1 MNALQDFQTVARA
14 GGFVDVEEC
23 GDGTVLW
30 FRKEIP
36 DVATKTH
43 QRICMDS
50 SLKSVT
56 LYWMNILGKIDS
68 KTFRTSASLQEW
80 IALHP
85 AT

>member
-1 MNALQDFQTVARA
+1 MLVPAGSSMWKNAETAPS
-14 GGFVDVEEC
+14 C
-23 GDGTVLW
+23 GSKKKYQMSQL
-30 FRKEIP
+30 R
-36 DVATKTH
+36 TH

-50 SLKSVT
+50 SLKSAT

-68 KTFRTSASLQEW
+68 RTFRTSASLQEW